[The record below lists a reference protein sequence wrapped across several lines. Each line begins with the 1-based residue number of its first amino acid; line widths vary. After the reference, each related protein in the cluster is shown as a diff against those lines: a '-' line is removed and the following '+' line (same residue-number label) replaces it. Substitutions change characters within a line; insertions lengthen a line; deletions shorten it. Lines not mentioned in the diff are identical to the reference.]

1 MNVIEFKVQR
11 QFKLFFQQV
20 TEEGHRF
27 LDTKPEKLLRRENE
41 VPDENME
48 YKNLFSRLLPC
59 SRKLSG
65 ASWITLEL
73 T

>member
-11 QFKLFFQQV
+11 QIKLFFQRM
-20 TEEGHRF
+20 TKEGHRF
-27 LDTKPEKLLRRENE
+27 LDTKPEKLLQRENE
-41 VPDENME
+41 VLDENME

-59 SRKLSG
+59 SHKPSG